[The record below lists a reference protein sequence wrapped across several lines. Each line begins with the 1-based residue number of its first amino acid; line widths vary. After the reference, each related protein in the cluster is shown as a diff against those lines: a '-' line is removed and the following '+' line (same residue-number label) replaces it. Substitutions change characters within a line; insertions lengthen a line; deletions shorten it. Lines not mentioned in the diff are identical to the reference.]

1 MLLKLLADARSLNLN
16 GGVLQLDNLSLDT
29 FDFQRDLYLSLNHCN
44 FKQATISVGSQTLNL
59 SHTHI
64 GNLTFYGKKDHDT
77 YSETN
82 ISEEEGTMIDHL
94 LLKTTVDMPLQYS
107 CYKSI
112 EVQPLGHEPVDIH
125 LKGVKGNCKLK

>member
-1 MLLKLLADARSLNLN
+1 MLLKLLADERSLNLN

-44 FKQATISVGSQTLNL
+44 FKQATISVGSQTLYL

-64 GNLTFYGKKDHDT
+64 GNLTFYGKKSHDD
-77 YSETN
+77 YSETSIN
-82 ISEEEGTMIDHL
+82 EVEGTTIDYL
-94 LLKTTVDMPLQYS
+94 LLKTTVDMTLQYS

-112 EVQPLGHEPVDIH
+112 EVQSLGHEPVDIH
-125 LKGVKGNCKLK
+125 LIGVKGYCKLK

>member
-64 GNLTFYGKKDHDT
+64 GNFTFYGKKSHDT
-77 YSETN
+77 YSETS
-82 ISEEEGTMIDHL
+82 ISEEEGTTIDHL
-94 LLKTTVDMPLQYS
+94 LLKTIVDMALQYS

-125 LKGVKGNCKLK
+125 LRGVKGQCKLK